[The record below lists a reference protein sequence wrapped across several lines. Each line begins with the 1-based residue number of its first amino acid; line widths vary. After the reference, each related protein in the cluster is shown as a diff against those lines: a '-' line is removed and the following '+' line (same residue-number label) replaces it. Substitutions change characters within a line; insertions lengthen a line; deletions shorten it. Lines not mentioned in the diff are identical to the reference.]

1 MSSPVETDVENGV
14 VCVPSTPF
22 ASALVLSGS
31 SGRSDVE
38 RARLLA
44 RHGVAALALRY
55 FGGIGQPS
63 GLCEIPLETF
73 YTAVDTLAQIHPRV
87 VLIGVSKG
95 AEAALSVA
103 ATDSRV
109 SLVVAIAPSSVIWA
123 NVGASADGRDRPARS
138 SWTRGGEPLP
148 FVPYD
153 DSWMPDHHHGETAF
167 RGLYK
172 QSLRTYASHVP
183 AAVIPVEDIGGHV
196 LLVAGGDDR
205 VWPSLLFAEQIR
217 KRRKSAGRSTIM
229 VTGEAAG
236 HRVPFPG
243 EAQPAGGMTMARGG
257 TEKED
262 RALGERAWAVFHK
275 ALDL

>member
-1 MSSPVETDVENGV
+1 M
-14 VCVPSTPF
+14 
-22 ASALVLSGS
+22 
-31 SGRSDVE
+31 
-38 RARLLA
+38 
-44 RHGVAALALRY
+44 
-55 FGGIGQPS
+55 
-63 GLCEIPLETF
+63 
-73 YTAVDTLAQIHPRV
+73 
-87 VLIGVSKG
+87 
-95 AEAALSVA
+95 
-103 ATDSRV
+103 
-109 SLVVAIAPSSVIWA
+109 IWA
-123 NVGASADGRDRPARS
+123 NVVASADGRDRPARS

-196 LLVAGGDDR
+196 LLMAGGDDR
-205 VWPSLLFAEQIR
+205 VWPSLLFAEHIR

-262 RALGERAWAVFHK
+262 RALGRCSIRRSICDVRGLPQLPRCERAPRVRTPIGAGDTLSRGGCERSWPLRPAS
-275 ALDL
+275 

>member
-1 MSSPVETDVENGV
+1 MSRTACRAVPRGRSLSGRSGCALRDQGGGCYRTSRSGRDEARYRPGVSSPVETDVENGV

-109 SLVVAIAPSSVIWA
+109 SLVVAIAP
-123 NVGASADGRDRPARS
+123 R
-138 SWTRGGEPLP
+138 L
-148 FVPYD
+148 
-153 DSWMPDHHHGETAF
+153 
-167 RGLYK
+167 
-172 QSLRTYASHVP
+172 
-183 AAVIPVEDIGGHV
+183 
-196 LLVAGGDDR
+196 
-205 VWPSLLFAEQIR
+205 
-217 KRRKSAGRSTIM
+217 
-229 VTGEAAG
+229 
-236 HRVPFPG
+236 
-243 EAQPAGGMTMARGG
+243 
-257 TEKED
+257 
-262 RALGERAWAVFHK
+262 
-275 ALDL
+275 